1 MKLGIVIPLKSR
13 EISRDWKATTRA
25 LRCTLDSIV
34 SQSCQDY
41 AVCVAG
47 HERPDFM
54 EDGAYREIGFV
65 SVDFPP
71 PRRMKGEGNRPLV
84 QDKNLKI
91 AHAVKALSGE
101 DIDYWY
107 QLDSDDLLRTDF
119 VEMTRQVEGHAG
131 AVISGGYIMYPGL
144 NRAIPTTEMHLW
156 CGSTSILSDR
166 LINLPDNIDAA
177 SIREIPWC
185 RTPHMKMPEFFLG
198 ECDGDYV
205 ALTDRI
211 IAYTLGSGDNIS
223 ENWRRAFIPR
233 LKARLEPFLR
243 GRRMSAALRQ
253 EFSLRGQ

>member
-1 MKLGIVIPLKSR
+1 MRLGIVIPLKSR

-25 LRCTLDSIV
+25 LRCTLDSIF
-34 SQSCQDY
+34 SQTCRDY

-47 HERPDFM
+47 HERPAFM
-54 EDGAYREIGFV
+54 EDGAYRETRFV

-71 PRRMKGEGNRPLV
+71 PRRTEGEGNAPLV
-84 QDKNLKI
+84 RDKNLKI
-91 AHAVKALSGE
+91 AHAVKALSDE

-107 QLDSDDLLRTDF
+107 RLDSDDLLRSDF
-119 VEMTRQVEGHAG
+119 VESARKVEGHAG

-166 LINLPDNIDAA
+166 LIDLPDRIDAT
-177 SIREIPWC
+177 SIRQIPWC

-205 ALTDRI
+205 NLTDRI
-211 IAYTLGSGDNIS
+211 IAYTLSSGDNIS
-223 ENWRRAFIPR
+223 DNWRRSLIPR
-233 LKARLEPFLR
+233 LKARLKPYLR
-243 GRRMSAALRQ
+243 GRRITPELRRA
-253 EFSLRGQ
+253 FSLSDE